1 MDTGNPWDSTTA
13 TSAAPPEVP
22 AFAAFENADN
32 NETKGAPD
40 SPAWAAFGDAEMAPA
55 VSADPS
61 GVPAADPEVTA
72 VAEIQASAEMVD
84 ETAA

>member
-40 SPAWAAFGDAEMAPA
+40 SPA
-55 VSADPS
+55 S